1 EQLRRYENTLLPED
15 LDYDTIGGLSNEVK
29 QKLNTVRPATLGVAS
44 RISGLTPAA
53 ISQILIHLKKRNLAG
68 KMSA

>member
-1 EQLRRYENTLLPED
+1 M
-15 LDYDTIGGLSNEVK
+15 K
-29 QKLNTVRPATLGVAS
+29 QKLATVRPATLGVAS
-44 RISGLTPAA
+44 RISGITPAA

>member
-1 EQLRRYENTLLPED
+1 
-15 LDYDTIGGLSNEVK
+15 VK